1 MPTEDDPSQAQ
12 QSQFGPPG
20 SGGRPT
26 VWDSSMGQGGEWVTL
41 PDSKFADYGLNR
53 DDYPG
58 LPPAPAIGP
67 VDIAGGGPPSVA
79 TSTGPP
85 EDFDWSPFSTYA
97 PSTYYEAPTYTPPE
111 GAVPYQNFDASK
123 YLQAN
128 PDVWDDEGFRAN
140 PEAVYSHYVG
150 RYPDSFETN
159 LPGYTG
165 PRPGDYSRYDNWLD
179 DPPDIEIP
187 SVPGWPPDEPG
198 SLPIVE
204 LTDADRMSAAIA
216 ALDQFRI
223 TEVDPN
229 DSDKTIT
236 TNALLLEL
244 TGGWIPD
251 NVDIDELIKSGSL
264 EDIEKLVKSLTDRN
278 RARHEEGYLG
288 EWDTG
293 GYEAFAETAGVTAGD
308 VDPYGAQTTQG
319 YIRQQISDPQLPAGT
334 ELQPILYETK
344 PEEMLQ
350 QDYNI
355 NPLGTQSQATLA
367 PQATQAQAAPT
378 LPASSFQET
387 IAAPQVDQKAI
398 AAATQVDT
406 RDRVQAQQG
415 EIDPLSTVQG
425 QLAKLYS
432 QFDGNTP
439 PPFAAGAI
447 RVAEQRLASRGMG
460 ASGMAGAAI
469 TQAAMEAATPIAA
482 ADAQTY
488 ARMQELN
495 LNNRQQAEVL
505 NSQQTLQLDLANLT
519 RDQQTRVFN
528 AQNHIQSIF
537 TDQAATNAASQFNAQ
552 SDQQNNQYFSTMFNE
567 TSKYNAAQTNA
578 INQFNAGETNAIEKF
593 NSEMQNQR
601 EQFNTKNRLFIDQS
615 NVVWRRQ
622 VNTANTALQ
631 NASNE
636 FNVKNKF
643 NLSNQALNNIW
654 QQYRDTEFWARTTSR
669 DQAEFNRKI
678 AYATFVQKA
687 GTDAAFADNVMGIA
701 LEVGGT
707 ILKNTPWKDI
717 FP

>member
-1 MPTEDDPSQAQ
+1 MAP
-12 QSQFGPPG
+12 QSQFGPPD
-20 SGGRPT
+20 SSGRPT
-26 VWDSSMGQGGEWVTL
+26 VWDPSMGDNGDWISL
-41 PDSKFADYGLNR
+41 PDSQFPDYGLNR
-53 DDYPG
+53 DGYPG
-58 LPPAPAIGP
+58 LPPAPALDPVDIAEGGP
-67 VDIAGGGPPSVA
+67 VDIAEGGPPSVA
-79 TSTGPP
+79 PPVPSPWVSQPPNVQGQTSTLPVVQ
-85 EDFDWSPFSTYA
+85 
-97 PSTYYEAPTYTPPE
+97 PT
-111 GAVPYQNFDASK
+111 
-123 YLQAN
+123 
-128 PDVWDDEGFRAN
+128 DV
-140 PEAVYSHYVG
+140 
-150 RYPDSFETN
+150 
-159 LPGYTG
+159 
-165 PRPGDYSRYDNWLD
+165 
-179 DPPDIEIP
+179 
-187 SVPGWPPDEPG
+187 
-198 SLPIVE
+198 
-204 LTDADRMSAAIA
+204 DRKSAAIA
-216 ALDQFRI
+216 ALDQYRI
-223 TEVDPN
+223 TEVDPD

-236 TNALLLEL
+236 TNALRPEL
-244 TGGWIPD
+244 TGGSIPN
-251 NVDIDELIKSGSL
+251 NVDIDELVKSGSL

-278 RARHEEGYLG
+278 RARYEEGYLG
-288 EWDTG
+288 EFGAG
-293 GYEAFAETAGVTAGD
+293 GYRDFAKTAGVTAGD
-308 VDPYGAQTTQG
+308 VDPYGAQTSQG
-319 YIRQQISDPQLPAGT
+319 YLRQQMSDPRLPSGT
-334 ELQPILYETK
+334 ELQPVLYATK

-350 QDYNI
+350 QNYSID
-355 NPLGTQSQATLA
+355 PLSTQSQVTLA
-367 PQATQAQAAPT
+367 PQATQAQVAPK
-378 LPASSFQET
+378 LQASSFQAT
-387 IAAPQVDQKAI
+387 TAAPQVAQQAI
-398 AAATQVDT
+398 AAATQGDV
-406 RDRVQAQQG
+406 RDQVQAQQG

-552 SDQQNNQYFSTMFNE
+552 SEQQNNQYFSTMFNE

-578 INQFNAGETNAIEKF
+578 INQFNAGEANTIERF

-654 QQYRDTEFWARTTSR
+654 QQYRDTEFWARSTSR

-678 AYATFVQKA
+678 AYATFIKNA
-687 GTDAAFADNVMGIA
+687 SDKSAFANNIMGLA
-701 LEVGGT
+701 MNVGGS
-707 ILKNTPWKDI
+707 LLEKWASSPEK
-717 FP
+717 